1 MICKLLHRIY
11 KYIIYMENIMNG
23 DKNMKEKKD
32 LKQIMYLMLGKEV
45 DTNILLDLLSSYY
58 NRSIETLSSVL
69 NFKII
74 QYTHLKGTTYKGVI
88 NFEDESLI
96 VDLSCAYNGHYPTYT
111 VTNLC

>member
-1 MICKLLHRIY
+1 MD
-11 KYIIYMENIMNG
+11 G

-32 LKQIMYLMLGKEV
+32 LKQIMCSMLGKEI

-69 NFKII
+69 KFKII
-74 QYTHLKGTTYKGVI
+74 QCANLKGTTYKGVI

-96 VDLSCAYNGHYPTYT
+96 VDLSYAYNGDHPTYT

>member
-1 MICKLLHRIY
+1 MD
-11 KYIIYMENIMNG
+11 G

-32 LKQIMYLMLGKEV
+32 LKQIMCSMLGKEI

-74 QYTHLKGTTYKGVI
+74 QCTHLKGTTYKGVI